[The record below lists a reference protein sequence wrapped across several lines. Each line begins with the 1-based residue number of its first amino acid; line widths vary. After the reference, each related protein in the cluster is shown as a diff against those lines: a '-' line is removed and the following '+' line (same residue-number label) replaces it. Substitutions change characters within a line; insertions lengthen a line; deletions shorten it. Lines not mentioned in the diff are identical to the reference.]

1 MKNMEPVNLKGVL
14 IVYNFAMVGLSVY
27 MFHEVNNAFLYT
39 TPVQAVYLTIKVLL

>member
-39 TPVQAVYLTIKVLL
+39 TVQAVYLTIKVLL